1 MRKLTHWLSSAW
13 TWLCDRIMF
22 RHVALCHLAN
32 GLGWADARYEATT
45 FMEAV
50 YAQRHADYLNQ
61 VKAWAAYMR
70 QCQIEMAEQI
80 QTKWLPEVTAKI
92 KGGNAGAEYLA
103 DIRSVLAEVQRV
115 SKEVGFIDWHL
126 VDALA
131 EVERRLDA
139 MDEIETLLGEAS
151 GQASERAGVG

>member
-1 MRKLTHWLSSAW
+1 MRELTHWLSSAW

-22 RHVALCHLAN
+22 RYVAVCHLAN
-32 GLGWADARYEATT
+32 GLDWADARYEAAT

-70 QCQIEMAEQI
+70 CCQVQMAEHI
-80 QTKWLPEVTAKI
+80 RSEWLPEVSDKI
-92 KGGNAGAEYLA
+92 KSGNAGAEYLA
-103 DIRSVLAEVQRV
+103 DIRAVVAEVQRV
-115 SKEVGFIDWHL
+115 SNEVGFIDWHL

-131 EVERRLDA
+131 DVERRLDA
-139 MDEIETLLGEAS
+139 MDDVQRILDQAS
-151 GQASERAGVG
+151 GQVTGQARVA

>member
-1 MRKLTHWLSSAW
+1 MRDLMHWLSCTW

-22 RHVALCHLAN
+22 QYVAVCHLAN
-32 GLGWADARYEATT
+32 GLSWADARYEAAN
-45 FMEAV
+45 FMEGV
-50 YAQRHADYLNQ
+50 YAQRHVDYLNQ

-139 MDEIETLLGEAS
+139 TVDVQRILDEAS
-151 GQASERAGVG
+151 GQVSGQARVA